1 MPTIQQFDYSVNLL
15 KAILWQYNGA
25 TNLQS
30 ILTAKQAWYTEN
42 ETQFWDDWFTNVFNL
57 QTCNDFG
64 CVVWAIILGIPLNFV
79 TGTAPKAGT
88 PWGFDVTNLSNFDG
102 NYNFTAQQAGGIV
115 FTTAQKRILLQLRYY
130 QLTSRG
136 SLTQTNKMLKALL
149 SPFGTYYM
157 VDNLNMTM
165 TFVSTGPAPS
175 WLTFILTQMQIL
187 PKPASVR
194 LLATINGVSVPVPVP
209 N

>member
-1 MPTIQQFDYSVNLL
+1 MPTIQQFTYSVDLL
-15 KAILWQYNGA
+15 KAILWEYNSA
-25 TNLQS
+25 PNLQA
-30 ILTAKQAWYTEN
+30 ILSAKQAWYDEN
-42 ETQFWDDWFTNVFNL
+42 QTAFWENWFTDVFNL

-79 TGTAPKAGT
+79 TGNTPKAGT

-102 NYNFTAQQAGGIV
+102 NYNFTSQQSGGIV
-115 FTTAQKRILLQLRYY
+115 FTTAQKRILLRLRYY

-136 SLTQTNKMLKALL
+136 SLTQTNKMLSDLL

-187 PKPASVR
+187 PKPASVKM
-194 LLATINGVSVPVPVP
+194 LATINGADVPIPVP

>member
-1 MPTIQQFDYSVNLL
+1 MPTIQQFDYSVDLL
-15 KAILWQYNGA
+15 KAILWEYNGA
-25 TNLQS
+25 PNLQA
-30 ILTAKQAWYTEN
+30 ILTAKQAWYDENQTE
-42 ETQFWDDWFTNVFNL
+42 FWQSWFTDVFNL

-79 TGTAPKAGT
+79 TGTTPKTGT
-88 PWGFDVTNLSNFDG
+88 PWGFDVTNKSNFDG
-102 NYNFTAQQAGGIV
+102 NYNFVAQQSGGIV

-130 QLTSRG
+130 QLISRG
-136 SLTQTNKMLKALL
+136 SLTQTNKMLNALL

-187 PKPASVR
+187 PKPAGVKM
-194 LLATINGVSVPVPVP
+194 LATINGVSVPIPSP